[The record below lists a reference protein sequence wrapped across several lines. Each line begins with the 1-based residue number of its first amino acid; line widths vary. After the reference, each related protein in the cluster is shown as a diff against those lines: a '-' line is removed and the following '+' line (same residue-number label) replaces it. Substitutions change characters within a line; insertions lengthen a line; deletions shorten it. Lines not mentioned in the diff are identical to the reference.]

1 LAKEDESAD
10 KTLVDKADT
19 PLEKDKSKGDKKD
32 NGEDEGANTIAENTE
47 ADSAREAST
56 ASPEKAEADS
66 TREAST
72 SPEKQGAGKV
82 HKPRKFL
89 PLSKRSPPAK
99 ANVED
104 EAEDKD
110 MDEEINLNV
119 DNDDDSTSTYRSG
132 STTEFEE
139 CDKDKKPAAKT
150 TKKEAKKKKQP
161 AAKTTEE
168 DAPVSTPTEVDTK
181 PPAKQDNKPPAKQ
194 NFKQPPAKPDRK
206 QFDSNSDFLT
216 TLFPDQVAHR
226 KPEESENPN
235 KGTRATEKKRLVGQ
249 HPATER
255 QQMDDKVCKQF
266 ALSLKHDC
274 KLMPMMTPIS
284 RTDGF
289 LDAAAGRT
297 DLEIIA
303 QETDCKSVTPI
314 KGLHTEMKPN
324 SGGSVAVQKHLKPK
338 LGLLVPSKA
347 VGLTLFNILAKAV
360 SGEVQLEFF
369 YEAFGEEGLMSMLV
383 NNKTGDKKKQPEVKQ
398 PEVKQPEVKPEP
410 VKTES
415 PPTNN
420 PAVTKG
426 ADGEEHATI

>member
-1 LAKEDESAD
+1 
-10 KTLVDKADT
+10 V
-19 PLEKDKSKGDKKD
+19 
-32 NGEDEGANTIAENTE
+32 EG
-47 ADSAREAST
+47 
-56 ASPEKAEADS
+56 
-66 TREAST
+66 
-72 SPEKQGAGKV
+72 
-82 HKPRKFL
+82 
-89 PLSKRSPPAK
+89 
-99 ANVED
+99 
-104 EAEDKD
+104 EAEDED

-119 DNDDDSTSTYRSG
+119 DNDDDSTSTSTYRSG
-132 STTEFEE
+132 SATELEDDDE
-139 CDKDKKPAAKT
+139 DDEDKKPAAKT
-150 TKKEAKKKKQP
+150 TKKEAKKEKQP

-181 PPAKQDNKPPAKQ
+181 PPVKQDNKPPAKQ

-206 QFDSNSDFLT
+206 QFDSNSEFLMAM
-216 TLFPDQVAHR
+216 FPDQVAHR
-226 KPEESENPN
+226 KPEDNENPN

-255 QQMDDKVCKQF
+255 QQMDDKVRKQF

-289 LDAAAGRT
+289 LDTAAGQT
-297 DLEIIA
+297 DLESIA
-303 QETDCKSVTPI
+303 QETDWKSIIPI
-314 KGLHTEMKPN
+314 KGLYTEMKPI